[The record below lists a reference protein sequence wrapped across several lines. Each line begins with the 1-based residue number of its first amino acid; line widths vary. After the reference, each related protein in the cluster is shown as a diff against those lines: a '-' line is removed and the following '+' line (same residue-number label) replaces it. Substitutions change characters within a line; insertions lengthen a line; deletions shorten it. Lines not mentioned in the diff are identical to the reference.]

1 MKEAQLQWSQAQPI
15 QKKLCTSK
23 FFTFWY
29 PFFLLPK
36 LKRGNNWIILSF
48 TLKASYLTITWILL
62 FVTNHVTECLRKI
75 PSELIS
81 KIYVY
86 WKFDGMISAIGTK
99 FMNKLRRVERIYL
112 QNQSFIDQSLS
123 LWRRVSWYPRKLF
136 TGHVSSDKHCDRNNP
151 SMLNLNIFSNIIVVL
166 KKGT

>member
-1 MKEAQLQWSQAQPI
+1 MCENIFALGGICGHAVPMKEAQLQWSQAQTI
-15 QKKLCTSK
+15 QKKLCTTK

-81 KIYVY
+81 KIYVLLKIWWNDKRNWHKIYEQVKEGQKDPSAESKFY
-86 WKFDGMISAIGTK
+86 WSKFIS
-99 FMNKLRRVERIYL
+99 VEKSQL
-112 QNQSFIDQSLS
+112 
-123 LWRRVSWYPRKLF
+123 VS
-136 TGHVSSDKHCDRNNP
+136 
-151 SMLNLNIFSNIIVVL
+151 
-166 KKGT
+166 KKTFYRPC